1 MKEKILGEVKGV
13 YNRITLIE
21 FFVSFIWVIIGIILV
36 SSPEGSNTF
45 FSIMTGIIFLLTGF
59 SSIYS
64 FIKRGTIS
72 MFNLNIIFG
81 LIMIIIGILTL
92 LINNSLQ
99 IFLGIYFL
107 LLGSQKSLYGYI
119 LKKFAESSWL
129 ITFVVGLLFIVMG
142 TISFFSENI
151 IAVCGIFLIGYGL
164 INMISVVLLRKRS
177 KYYIA

>member
-64 FIKRGTIS
+64 FIKRAK
-72 MFNLNIIFG
+72 LP
-81 LIMIIIGILTL
+81 
-92 LINNSLQ
+92 
-99 IFLGIYFL
+99 
-107 LLGSQKSLYGYI
+107 
-119 LKKFAESSWL
+119 
-129 ITFVVGLLFIVMG
+129 
-142 TISFFSENI
+142 
-151 IAVCGIFLIGYGL
+151 
-164 INMISVVLLRKRS
+164 
-177 KYYIA
+177 